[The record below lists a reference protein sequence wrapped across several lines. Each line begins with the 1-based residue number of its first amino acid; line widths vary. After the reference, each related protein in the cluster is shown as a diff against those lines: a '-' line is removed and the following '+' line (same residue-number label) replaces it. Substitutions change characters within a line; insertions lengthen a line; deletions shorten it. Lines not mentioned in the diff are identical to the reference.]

1 MRWLRFVMLVVGLC
15 AACVLMY
22 RQGGGDND
30 RPVVMQA
37 ALSIQHDMHDGWY
50 FEATNMDVLMEVT
63 CFCPAGVKVTP
74 EGVQAG
80 LSAPGTMSFK

>member
-1 MRWLRFVMLVVGLC
+1 MLVVGLC

-22 RQGGGDND
+22 RQGGGDD
-30 RPVVMQA
+30 DKPVVMHA
-37 ALSIQHDMHDGWY
+37 ALSIQHDMHDDGWY

-80 LSAPGTMSFK
+80 FSAPGTMSFK